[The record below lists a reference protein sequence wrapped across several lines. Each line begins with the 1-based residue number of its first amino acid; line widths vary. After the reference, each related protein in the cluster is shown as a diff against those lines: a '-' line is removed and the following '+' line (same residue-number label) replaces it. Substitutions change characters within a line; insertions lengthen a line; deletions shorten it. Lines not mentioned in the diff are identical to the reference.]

1 MEQPVTTIA
10 TSSPHVRHEG
20 KRVVDRLARLGLA
33 ARGIVYLLV
42 AWIAVRIA
50 LLHSGQQADRQGAMQ
65 DIAHN
70 TAGKAV
76 LLAMA
81 VGFFGY
87 AAWRIVQAV
96 SGFPDSDGAKEWGKR
111 AVSAGRAALYLA
123 FAYSAAR
130 TALSGQSGS
139 GSDKT
144 SKHATAGVLAHQ
156 GGREL
161 VIAAGIGF
169 VIAGIALAVRGVMR
183 KFESHLDT
191 ARMSDTTQAVVAG
204 LGVAGQTARGVI
216 FAVIGGFLID
226 AAVSYDPHKA
236 RGLDGALR
244 ALGQATAGR
253 LLLAVVALGLA
264 CFGAYSLAESRYRR
278 T

>member
-1 MEQPVTTIA
+1 
-10 TSSPHVRHEG
+10 
-20 KRVVDRLARLGLA
+20 
-33 ARGIVYLLV
+33 
-42 AWIAVRIA
+42 
-50 LLHSGQQADRQGAMQ
+50 
-65 DIAHN
+65 
-70 TAGKAV
+70 
-76 LLAMA
+76 
-81 VGFFGY
+81 
-87 AAWRIVQAV
+87 
-96 SGFPDSDGAKEWGKR
+96 
-111 AVSAGRAALYLA
+111 
-123 FAYSAAR
+123 
-130 TALSGQSGS
+130 
-139 GSDKT
+139 
-144 SKHATAGVLAHQ
+144 VLAHQ